1 MLGFVW
7 DFKRLCLFVI
17 IRNWFWFFDL
27 GVCNEI
33 NSGLFNEYDSCYIN
47 FIVKLK
53 ISVNMEEFEFL

>member
-17 IRNWFWFFDL
+17 IWNWFWFYDL
-27 GVCNEI
+27 CVCNEI
-33 NSGLFNEYDSCYIN
+33 NSGLFKGYVSCYIN

-53 ISVNMEEFEFL
+53 ISVNIEEFEFL